1 VPPLNLFFTD
11 QHDFPLPAAHKFPL
25 RKYRMVREAIEREGR
40 FALTPAPFAIDEDLL
55 RVHDPGYVSGFRL
68 GTLAPAVM
76 RRIGFP
82 WSQGL
87 VARTLASVGG
97 TLAAT
102 AQALQTGFGGT
113 LAGGTHHAFRS
124 EGAGFCVFNDLAVA
138 AEWARR
144 VAGVSRVVILDLD
157 VHQGDGTAAIFQQ
170 DPDVFTISLHGAQ
183 NFPFRKQRSR
193 LDVEF
198 PDGTRGPEYLEALA
212 RAMEAALEFGPG
224 LVLFQSGVD
233 TLCADRL
240 GRLALTPADLAS
252 RDKLVF
258 SSVLSRSISVV
269 VTLGGGYG
277 EPIEESVEAH
287 AQTFRIAADVFGK
300 CQSRAGNCS
309 ATYSKRSAT

>member
-1 VPPLNLFFTD
+1 MPPLNLFFTD

-25 RKYRMVREAIEREGR
+25 RKYRMVREAIEKEAR
-40 FALTPAPFAIDEDLL
+40 FALSPAPFAIDKDLL
-55 RVHDPGYVSGFRL
+55 RVHDPGYVSGFRQ

-82 WSQGL
+82 WSAGL

-138 AEWARR
+138 AEWARH

-193 LDVEF
+193 LDIEF
-198 PDGTRGPEYLEALA
+198 PDRTRGAEYLEALA
-212 RAMEAALEFGPG
+212 QAMEAALGFGPE
-224 LVLFQSGVD
+224 LLLFQSGVD
-233 TLCADRL
+233 ALCADRL
-240 GRLALTPADLAS
+240 GRLALTPADLAC

-258 SSVLSRSISVV
+258 SSVVSRSIPVV

-277 EPIEESVEAH
+277 EPIEESVQAH

-300 CQSRAGNCS
+300 CQSGAGNQVKHIS
-309 ATYSKRSAT
+309 AG